1 MRKIIYGGTSIFTGD
16 RIADAILAYG
26 AALAG
31 ASQAAVIEFPG
42 RDASGELRE
51 LRLLL
56 GPASQMVT
64 EDIDIEW
71 PEIVSPETVAQLDD
85 LTAGLTTP
93 PAFELP
99 TFGAHGDEGD
109 ERGAR

>member
-16 RIADAILAYG
+16 RIADAILDYG

-31 ASQAAVIEFPG
+31 ASQADVIDFPG

-56 GPASQMVT
+56 GPASQMVS
-64 EDIDIEW
+64 EDVDIEW
-71 PEIVSPETVAQLDD
+71 PEILSPETVAHLDD
-85 LTAGLTTP
+85 LTAFLTAVP
-93 PAFELP
+93 DFALP
-99 TFGAHGDEGD
+99 TFGEEEEG
-109 ERGAR
+109 RGGS

>member
-16 RIADAILAYG
+16 RIADAILDYG

-31 ASQAAVIEFPG
+31 ASQADVIDFPG

-56 GPASQMVT
+56 GPASQMVS
-64 EDIDIEW
+64 EDVDIEW
-71 PEIVSPETVAQLDD
+71 PEILSPETVAHLDD
-85 LTAGLTTP
+85 LTAGLTALP
-93 PAFELP
+93 DFALP
-99 TFGAHGDEGD
+99 TFGDQDEG
-109 ERGAR
+109 RGSS